1 MTEQGPPR
9 VDFEPQVGRKN
20 VPKWFP
26 DPPLT
31 PLGSLKNEGRGKKA
45 SFIKKTENALPCAS
59 EAGPSERPLRANG
72 TGPRQPEGGQESHES
87 TLAAENSIN
96 PHMKCKIRR
105 TANVD
110 PNAPKGRPEGSQK
123 RTKRTHRGPRAPK
136 RAPVKKNVRNDFPET
151 PHKTIEF

>member
-1 MTEQGPPR
+1 MKCKIRRTAN
-9 VDFEPQVGRKN
+9 VEPSGQPSSQRSLN
-20 VPKWFP
+20 
-26 DPPLT
+26 PLRQ
-31 PLGSLKNEGRGKKA
+31 SLIGE
-45 SFIKKTENALPCAS
+45 KTENAIPCAS

-96 PHMKCKIRR
+96 PHMKCKFRR

-136 RAPVKKNVRNDFPET
+136 RAPVKKNVRNDLPET
-151 PHKTIEF
+151 PQKND

>member
-1 MTEQGPPR
+1 M
-9 VDFEPQVGRKN
+9 GRKN
-20 VPKWFP
+20 VPKLFQ

-87 TLAAENSIN
+87 TLAAENNIN
-96 PHMKCKIRR
+96 PHMKYKFRR

-110 PNAPKGRPEGSQK
+110 PNAPKGRPEGCQK

-136 RAPVKKNVRNDFPET
+136 RAPVKKNVRNDLPET
-151 PHKTIEF
+151 PPKTIEI